1 MVYARHVDLSDEAV
15 KHDHMVREIYPPF
28 YALFDPVRKF
38 PLTRPEI
45 SSTSMFFS
53 LDRPVTKTKY

>member
-28 YALFDPVRKF
+28 YAMFDPVRKF
-38 PLTRPEI
+38 PIKDVGVPRRA
-45 SSTSMFFS
+45 S
-53 LDRPVTKTKY
+53 

>member
-1 MVYARHVDLSDEAV
+1 MVYSRHVDLSDEAV

-38 PLTRPEI
+38 TLTRPAI
-45 SSTSMFFS
+45 SGLPNF
-53 LDRPVTKTKY
+53 